1 MTNTTSYRVRW
12 EIDIDATSKLEAA
25 QTAERIMRTPVDGT
39 PDQARVMEVRP
50 ASSAFW
56 TEMDLADPAL
66 DEITTP
72 ILPPA
77 RDYVRARGWRMFLNT
92 FGPVA
97 TRNGF
102 IVEAEDIPKDA
113 DPRSWWTVVDLAPDS
128 NRLYLVPGFA
138 HVNRLG
144 FVRCLHPWGG
154 NADDHP
160 LYLYQ

>member
-1 MTNTTSYRVRW
+1 MTNTTHYRVRW
-12 EIDIDATSKLEAA
+12 EIDVDATSKLDAA
-25 QTAERIMRTPVDGT
+25 RIAEGIMRTPVDGS

-50 ASSAFW
+50 ANSAFW
-56 TEMDLADPAL
+56 TKMDLADPAL
-66 DEITTP
+66 DEATAP
-72 ILPPA
+72 ILPPE

-102 IVEAEDIPKDA
+102 IAEAEEVPKDA
-113 DPRSWWTVVDLAPDS
+113 DHRSWWTVVDYAPDS

-138 HVNRLG
+138 RANRLG

>member
-1 MTNTTSYRVRW
+1 
-12 EIDIDATSKLEAA
+12 
-25 QTAERIMRTPVDGT
+25 
-39 PDQARVMEVRP
+39 MEVRP